1 MNKKV
6 FILIIIVLLLAA
18 FNILQYDKMSKTD
31 LEHEL
36 EMDSLY
42 KYTERLD
49 KYTERLETQLDILTE
64 FLAGDSTESA
74 KDFEAE

>member
-1 MNKKV
+1 MNKK
-6 FILIIIVLLLAA
+6 IITLIIIVLLLTV
-18 FNILQYDKMSKTD
+18 FNVLQYDKIRKID
-31 LEHEL
+31 LEHQL

-42 KYTERLD
+42 

-64 FLAGDSTESA
+64 FIAGDSTESA

>member
-36 EMDSLY
+36 EMDSFY
-42 KYTERLD
+42 

-64 FLAGDSTESA
+64 FIAGDSTESA

>member
-6 FILIIIVLLLAA
+6 ITLIIIVVLLTV
-18 FNILQYDKMSKTD
+18 FNVLQYDKIRKTD
-31 LEHEL
+31 LEHQL

-42 KYTERLD
+42 

-64 FLAGDSTESA
+64 FIAGDEIESA
-74 KDFEAE
+74 KDF

>member
-6 FILIIIVLLLAA
+6 FILIIIIVLLTV
-18 FNILQYDKMSKTD
+18 FNVLQYDKIRKTD
-31 LEHEL
+31 LEHQL

-42 KYTERLD
+42 

-64 FLAGDSTESA
+64 FIAGDEIESA
-74 KDFEAE
+74 KDF

>member
-6 FILIIIVLLLAA
+6 ITLIIIVVLLTV
-18 FNILQYDKMSKTD
+18 FNVLQYDKMRKTD
-31 LEHEL
+31 LEHQL

-42 KYTERLD
+42 

-64 FLAGDSTESA
+64 FIAGDEIESA
-74 KDFEAE
+74 KDF

>member
-1 MNKKV
+1 MNKK
-6 FILIIIVLLLAA
+6 IITLIIIVLLLTV
-18 FNILQYDKMSKTD
+18 FNVLQYDKIRKID
-31 LEHEL
+31 LEHQL

-42 KYTERLD
+42 

-64 FLAGDSTESA
+64 YIAGDSTESA

>member
-6 FILIIIVLLLAA
+6 FILIIIILLLTA
-18 FNILQYDKMSKTD
+18 FNVLQYDKMSKTD

-42 KYTERLD
+42 KYTERL
-49 KYTERLETQLDILTE
+49 ETQLDILTE
-64 FLAGDSTESA
+64 FIAGDSTESA
-74 KDFEAE
+74 KDF

>member
-42 KYTERLD
+42 KYTERL
-49 KYTERLETQLDILTE
+49 ETQLDILTE
-64 FLAGDSTESA
+64 FIAGDSTESA

>member
-6 FILIIIVLLLAA
+6 FILIIIILLLTA
-18 FNILQYDKMSKTD
+18 FNVLQYDKMSKTD

-42 KYTERLD
+42 KYTERL
-49 KYTERLETQLDILTE
+49 ETQLDILTE
-64 FLAGDSTESA
+64 FIAGDEIESA
-74 KDFEAE
+74 KDF

>member
-6 FILIIIVLLLAA
+6 ITLIIIVLLLTV
-18 FNILQYDKMSKTD
+18 FNVLQYDKIRKID
-31 LEHEL
+31 LEHQL

-42 KYTERLD
+42 

-64 FLAGDSTESA
+64 FIAGDEIESA
-74 KDFEAE
+74 KDF

>member
-6 FILIIIVLLLAA
+6 FILIIIILLLTA
-18 FNILQYDKMSKTD
+18 FNVLQYDKMSKTD

-42 KYTERLD
+42 KYTERL
-49 KYTERLETQLDILTE
+49 ETQLDILTE
-64 FLAGDSTESA
+64 FIAGDETEIA